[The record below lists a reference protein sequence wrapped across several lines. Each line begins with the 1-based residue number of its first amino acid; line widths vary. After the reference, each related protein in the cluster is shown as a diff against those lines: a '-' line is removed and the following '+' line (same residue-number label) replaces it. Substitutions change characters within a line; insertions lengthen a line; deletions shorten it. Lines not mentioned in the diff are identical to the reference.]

1 MGHVFVKAR
10 FRVRDEIEFERILV
24 DTAASFTVMSFDVA
38 EKHFLETLFTV
49 DLSLVMVEF

>member
-10 FRVRDEIEFERILV
+10 FRGRDEIEFERILV

-49 DLSLVMVEF
+49 DLSLVMVEL